1 MSTSSS
7 DKNDN
12 MFPELCR
19 ESNLPE
25 SIDRRTFII
34 RNAVIGAAAAM
45 TGTVWTPE
53 ARAQQAAKEAA
64 AKSPLPPLDSTS
76 MSSDLDVVKRS
87 KGPVMTVLD
96 EFYKVGPGPSS
107 SHTIGPMRITYD
119 FYQRCTKLPADQL
132 KQATGLKVHLFGSL
146 SATGKGHGTERAA
159 LAGLLGKEPATVDPL
174 FLDEMK
180 EKPDQSYPLKLGDKT
195 FNLSLSDIIYDTPNG
210 DFPHPNTMT
219 CKLMDGDKAIYEL
232 EYYSP
237 GGGFYEWKGY
247 TPPKKGQPKYPYE
260 TMKELRQHAEKNNLS
275 IAQVIMANELAVSG
289 KTEEQINAFLD
300 KIAAAM
306 LATVKAGL
314 AVKEGVLPGP
324 IKLHSKAAEVWKR
337 AQDDKYEADRAVALL
352 SACALAASEE
362 NARGHLV
369 ITAPTGGSAG
379 VMPAIVY
386 GLTQTK
392 RALPQEK
399 VRQGL
404 LAGAAI
410 GYLCKHNAT
419 LSGAEGGCQSE
430 IGVASAMSAAF
441 IASAMDA
448 SPLVTENAAESALEH
463 HLGMTC
469 DPVAGYVQVPC
480 IERCA
485 FGAVKAWT
493 AYMIATNEIAS
504 RHRVDLDTTIKTLAD
519 TGKDMST
526 KYKETS
532 EAGLAQNLVL
542 C

>member
-1 MSTSSS
+1 MSTKETFGEAFNASQ
-7 DKNDN
+7 DVPD
-12 MFPELCR
+12 
-19 ESNLPE
+19 LPPGV
-25 SIDRRTFII
+25 DRRSFLM
-34 RNAVIGAAAAM
+34 RNAVIGAAAVM
-45 TGTVWTPE
+45 TGGAWTRE
-53 ARAQQAAKEAA
+53 ARAQQATKEAGA
-64 AKSPLPPLDSTS
+64 PKLGGTLSP
-76 MSSDLDVVKRS
+76 DLDVVKKS
-87 KGPVMTVLD
+87 KGPIITVAD

-132 KQATGLKVHLFGSL
+132 AQATGLKVHLYGSL

-159 LAGLLGKEPATVDPL
+159 LAGLVGKEPATVDPL
-174 FLDEMK
+174 FLDEMIA
-180 EKPDQSYPLKLGDKT
+180 KPQQTFPVKLGSKSFDV
-195 FNLSLSDIIYDTPNG
+195 SLADVIYDAPKG

-219 CKLMDGDKAIYEL
+219 CMLMAGDKPIYEQ
-232 EYYSP
+232 EYYSV
-237 GGGFYEWKGY
+237 GGGFIEWKGY
-247 TPPKKGQPKYPYE
+247 TPPKKGAPKFPYQ
-260 TMKELRQHAEKNNLS
+260 TMKELRQHAEGNNLS
-275 IAQVIMANELAVSG
+275 VAQVVMANEVAVSG
-289 KTEEQINAFLD
+289 KSEQEVNAFLD
-300 KIAAAM
+300 KIAGAM
-306 LATVKAGL
+306 LATVKSGL
-314 AVKEGVLPGP
+314 SVKEGVLPGP
-324 IKLHSKAAEVWKR
+324 IKLHSKAATVWER
-337 AQDDKYEADRAVALL
+337 AQDDKYESDRAIALV

-379 VMPAIVY
+379 VMPAVVY
-386 GLTQTK
+386 ALVESK
-392 RALPQEK
+392 RKLPMQK
-399 VRQGL
+399 VREGL
-404 LAGAAI
+404 LAAVSI

-419 LSGAEGGCQSE
+419 LAAAEGGCQSE
-430 IGVASAMSAAF
+430 IGVASAMAAAF
-441 IASAMDA
+441 IAQAMD
-448 SPLVTENAAESALEH
+448 SPPLVIENAAESALEH

-493 AYMIATNEIAS
+493 AFLIATNEIAS

-519 TGKDMST
+519 TGRDMNS